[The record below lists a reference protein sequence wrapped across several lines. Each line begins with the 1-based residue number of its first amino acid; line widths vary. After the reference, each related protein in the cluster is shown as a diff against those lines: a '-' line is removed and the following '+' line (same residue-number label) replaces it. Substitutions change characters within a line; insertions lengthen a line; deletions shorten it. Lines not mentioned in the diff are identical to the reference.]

1 VSRAIG
7 LLDPPSQRQGAL
19 TVAQR
24 QHQHLVAVRH
34 FGLIQDQDKGL
45 AIGGCP
51 LQDLARKRLHDV
63 VTDHQGIAKQPAD
76 PLVAHIGAVRL
87 PRQPGSQIHQVGAA
101 HVEHRRNQKRQFCP
115 LGLTLFRQATL
126 EFRAEAIRNFLD
138 AVHDAFPGSAKSG
151 ILESHTGSSRQ

>member
-1 VSRAIG
+1 M
-7 LLDPPSQRQGAL
+7 
-19 TVAQR
+19 AQR

-101 HVEHRRNQKRQFCP
+101 HVEQGRHQQ
-115 LGLTLFRQATL
+115 RQAL
-126 EFRAEAIRNFLD
+126 PLLL
-138 AVHDAFPGSAKSG
+138 VLPGQTPAHVLVDRRRDHRDPTGHSG
-151 ILESHTGSSRQ
+151 PRSL

>member
-19 TVAQR
+19 TVAPR
-24 QHQHLVAVRH
+24 QHQHRVAVRH

-63 VTDHQGIAKQPAD
+63 VTDH
-76 PLVAHIGAVRL
+76 
-87 PRQPGSQIHQVGAA
+87 
-101 HVEHRRNQKRQFCP
+101 
-115 LGLTLFRQATL
+115 
-126 EFRAEAIRNFLD
+126 
-138 AVHDAFPGSAKSG
+138 
-151 ILESHTGSSRQ
+151 